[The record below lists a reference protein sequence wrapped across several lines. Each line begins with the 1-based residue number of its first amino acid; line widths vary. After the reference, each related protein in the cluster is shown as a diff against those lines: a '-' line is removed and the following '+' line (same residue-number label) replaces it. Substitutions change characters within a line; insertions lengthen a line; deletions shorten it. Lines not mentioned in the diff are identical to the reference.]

1 MVENMDK
8 IGAIEARLSRLP
20 GATNVRNCKYFA
32 IHSKIYRKIV
42 AKIPTVLYNIDKYFL
57 GVKICN

>member
-8 IGAIEARLSRLP
+8 IGLFCARLSCAIFPSKFRSL
-20 GATNVRNCKYFA
+20 KYFA
-32 IHSKIYRKIV
+32 IFWKIYRKIV
-42 AKIPTVLYNIDKYFL
+42 AKTPVALYNMNKYFL

>member
-1 MVENMDK
+1 MDK
-8 IGAIEARLSRLP
+8 TDMFATHMNRLFDTVS
-20 GATNVRNCKYFA
+20 VRNSNYFA

-42 AKIPTVLYNIDKYFL
+42 AKTYGALYNMNKYFL

>member
-1 MVENMDK
+1 MVKNMDK
-8 IGAIEARLSRLP
+8 TVAIAARLSRQP
-20 GATNVRNCKYFA
+20 GATCVRNCKYFA

-42 AKIPTVLYNIDKYFL
+42 AKISTVLYNIDKYFL